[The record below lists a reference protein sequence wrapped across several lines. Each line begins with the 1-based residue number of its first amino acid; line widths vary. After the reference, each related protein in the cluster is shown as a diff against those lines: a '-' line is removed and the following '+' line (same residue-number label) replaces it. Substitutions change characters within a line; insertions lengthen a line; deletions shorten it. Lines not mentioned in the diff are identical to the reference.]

1 MYKCLDCGYVF
12 EEPKIC
18 YEDLSPGCSFEG
30 GAFNNRYYGCP
41 RCEDIDYKE
50 MIECSR
56 CGNLTIKG
64 HSYNG
69 QLLWEDCLIEIGLK
83 NGQMASD

>member
-1 MYKCLDCGYVF
+1 MYKCLDCGCVF

-18 YEDLSPGCSFEG
+18 CEDLSPSCSFEG
-30 GAFNNRYYGCP
+30 RTFNHQYYGYP

-50 MIECSR
+50 MIECSH
-56 CGNLTIKG
+56 CGSLTIKG

-69 QLLWEDCLIEIGLK
+69 QFLCEDCLKEIDHE
-83 NGQMASD
+83 NGQITSN